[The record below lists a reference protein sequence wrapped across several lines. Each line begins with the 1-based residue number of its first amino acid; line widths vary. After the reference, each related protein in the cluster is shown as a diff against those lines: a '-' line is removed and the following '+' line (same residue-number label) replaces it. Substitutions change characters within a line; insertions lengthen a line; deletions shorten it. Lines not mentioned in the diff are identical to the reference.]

1 MPADTKAGDV
11 IIKWNK
17 AKDNG
22 AIITQYTVYQSTL
35 STSEG
40 GTPRN
45 WIRLHVTTDVSDRK
59 VTVKLDKDK
68 IYEFVV
74 TATNKHGE
82 SLKEEEKMKKIK
94 VGGQYYLICHYYF
107 FFQNLHSQTEVV
119 EKTEQKRDIYRNSD
133 LSHIQRKI

>member
-1 MPADTKAGDV
+1 M

-45 WIRLHVTTDVSDRK
+45 WIRLHVITAVSDRK
-59 VTVKLDKDK
+59 VTVNLDKDK
-68 IYEFVV
+68 TYEFVV

-82 SLKEEEKMKKIK
+82 SLKEEEKIKAIK
-94 VGGQYYLICHYYF
+94 VGGRYYPFCHYF
-107 FFQNLHSQTEVV
+107 LFQNLHSQTEVV
-119 EKTEQKRDIYRNSD
+119 GKTVQKRDNSRNSYF
-133 LSHIQRKI
+133 SPI

>member
-22 AIITQYTVYQSTL
+22 ATIKNYTVYQSTL
-35 STSEG
+35 SASEG
-40 GTPRN
+40 STPRN
-45 WIRLHVTTDVSDRK
+45 WIRLHVITDVSDRK

-74 TATNKHGE
+74 TATNKYGQ
-82 SLKEEEKMKKIK
+82 SLKEEEKIKKIK
-94 VGGQYYLICHYYF
+94 VGGRYYFNCQYYFL
-107 FFQNLHSQTEVV
+107 FQNLHSQTEVRW
-119 EKTEQKRDIYRNSD
+119 EDGAKKR
-133 LSHIQRKI
+133 